1 MERGRRSFRRA
12 AIILSLFCSAL
23 GAVAAATTRGQ
34 QARIERLEDAV
45 LAPCCY
51 TEPVSRHQSDI
62 AIKMRLEIADWVA
75 AGKSDQ
81 EILGTY
87 VQRYGARVLVDPS
100 TKPGPWMMW
109 APWVFAI
116 AMLVYG
122 GWLLRRWRGRPP
134 EGASTRPEMLVLP
147 AFDDEE

>member
-1 MERGRRSFRRA
+1 MPAARA
-12 AIILSLFCSAL
+12 EAQI
-23 GAVAAATTRGQ
+23 TPEQ
-34 QARIERLEDAV
+34 QARIAKLEDAV

-81 EILGTY
+81 AILDTY
-87 VQRYGARVLVDPS
+87 AQRYGARVLVDPS

-109 APWVFAI
+109 VPWVFGI
-116 AMLVYG
+116 AVLVFG
-122 GWLLRRWRGRPP
+122 GWLLTRWRARPVAA
-134 EGASTRPEMLVLP
+134 ASTGPDILVLP